1 MSKARYLCRFHRGL
15 DRNRLGVIADGQLY
29 DLTDLGQPQ
38 MATLCDWLKS
48 AAGRVPEALE
58 DLSHAVSLAE
68 PLGAV
73 DDLLAHGLQLLA
85 PIDEQ
90 EVWAA
95 GVTYEMSREA
105 RMRESQEPTIYG
117 SVYTAERPELFF
129 KATPHRVSGPDSPVC
144 IRDDSTWNVPEAEL
158 TLLLTPRCEIAGF
171 TVGNDMSSRDI
182 EGANPLYLPQAK
194 CYDRACSL
202 GPWIRLAD
210 PGFDPSALQV
220 ICRVLRDDQV
230 VFEGSTSTA
239 SLHRSLEELVGFLDR
254 CNCFPCGSFLMT
266 GTGIVPPDTF
276 TLEEGDVVALAIDG
290 IGELRNPVTVLPI
303 ASIRALSRG
312 HQDSPISLS

>member
-1 MSKARYLCRFHRGL
+1 MSKARYLCRFHHGM
-15 DRNRLGVIADGQLY
+15 DRDRFGVIVDERLY
-29 DLTDLGQPQ
+29 DLTDVDQPWI
-38 MATLCDWLKS
+38 ATLCDWLKS

-58 DLSHAVSLAE
+58 DLSHAVSLVE
-68 PLGAV
+68 PVGTMPE
-73 DDLLAHGLQLLA
+73 LLAQGLQLLA

-117 SVYTAERPELFF
+117 SVYTSDRPELFF
-129 KATPHRVSGPDSPVC
+129 KATPHRVSGPGSAVC
-144 IRDDSTWNVPEAEL
+144 IRADSAWNVPEAEL

-210 PGFDPSALQV
+210 PDFDPLAIRVTCQV
-220 ICRVLRDDQV
+220 FRDNQV

-239 SLHRSLEELVGFLDR
+239 SLHRSFEELLGFLDR

-290 IGELRNPVTVLPI
+290 IGELRNPVAVLPV
-303 ASIRALSRG
+303 ASSAAQSQR
-312 HQDSPISLS
+312 HQDSSISLS

>member
-1 MSKARYLCRFHRGL
+1 MSKVRYLCRFHHGL
-15 DRNRLGVIADGQLY
+15 DRHRFGVTVDGQLY
-29 DLTDLGQPQ
+29 DLTGLGQPR
-38 MATLCDWLKS
+38 MATLCDWLQS
-48 AAGRVPEALE
+48 AAGRVPEAVDE
-58 DLSHAVSLAE
+58 LSHAVSLAK
-68 PLGAV
+68 PLGAIE
-73 DDLLAHGLQLLA
+73 DLLAHGLQLLA

-105 RMRESQEPTIYG
+105 RMRESLEPTIYG
-117 SVYTAERPELFF
+117 SVYTSERPELFF
-129 KATPHRVSGPDSPVC
+129 KATPHRVSGPGSPVC
-144 IRDDSTWNVPEAEL
+144 IRADSAWNVPEAEL
-158 TLLLTPRCEIAGF
+158 TLLLTPRCEIVGF

-210 PGFDPSALQV
+210 VGFDPLALGV
-220 ICRVLRDDQV
+220 TCRVIRDDQI
-230 VFEGSTSTA
+230 VFEGNTSTA
-239 SLHRSLEELVGFLDR
+239 GLHRSFEELLGFLDR

-276 TLEEGDVVALAIDG
+276 TLEEGDVVALSIDG
-290 IGELRNPVTVLPI
+290 IGELRNPVAVLPI
-303 ASIRALSRG
+303 ASRPAQSRR